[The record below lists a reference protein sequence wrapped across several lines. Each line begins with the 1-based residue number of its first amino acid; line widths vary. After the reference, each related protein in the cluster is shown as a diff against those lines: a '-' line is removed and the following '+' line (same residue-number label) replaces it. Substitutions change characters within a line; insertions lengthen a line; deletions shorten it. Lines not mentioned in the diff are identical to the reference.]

1 MSLSRIGLAIVAIV
15 LAVVGVYALFR
26 AFDERAAPPIVI
38 EDAAVDLPIAVE
50 VRGAVAQ
57 PGVYELPPGTR
68 VQDAVEAAGG
78 MAPDADSSTINLA
91 LRLRDGE
98 VVAIARLP
106 EAGATPEQGSTEA
119 GTSGLINVNTASVPE
134 LDALPGIGEVLA
146 QRIVDFREE
155 HGPYR
160 SVDDLIHVQGVSA
173 NMIAGFRDQVTT
185 GP

>member
-1 MSLSRIGLAIVAIV
+1 
-15 LAVVGVYALFR
+15 
-26 AFDERAAPPIVI
+26 
-38 EDAAVDLPIAVE
+38 
-50 VRGAVAQ
+50 
-57 PGVYELPPGTR
+57 
-68 VQDAVEAAGG
+68 

-119 GTSGLINVNTASVPE
+119 GTTGLINVNTASVPE